1 TQQGCGGGDR
11 RKSGEG
17 DCNPDPFPPADAPH
31 TAQIVDSVMRNPSYA
46 APTLHCAR
54 VARVL
59 VTARGVLW
67 NVPRPVRDRHR
78 VIVFLHPS
86 PLLAVHSPPT
96 PTLLTTVGVHHPV
109 PRAGRFSSL
118 YRVLHS
124 SLVRWGRRIARSGR

>member
-59 VTARGVLW
+59 ATARGVLW

-96 PTLLTTVGVHHPV
+96 PTPFHNGRGASPC

-118 YRVLHS
+118 HRVLRS
-124 SLVRWGRRIARSGR
+124 SPVR